1 MDVSKIPPGRNPPH
15 EVNAFVEI
23 PQGALPVKYEID
35 KASGAL
41 FVDRFLHTSMIYPS
55 NYGFIPNT
63 LAEDG
68 DPIDILVVT
77 PYPVV
82 AGSVIRAR
90 PVGVLLMSDDKGF
103 DEKVIAVPIDGLNP
117 FYSNVKSHEDLPP
130 LLVAQIKHFFQHYKD
145 LEPGKT
151 ASVGDWAGLDVAHER
166 IVMSIKRYS
175 GLQI

>member
-1 MDVSKIPPGRNPPH
+1 MDIAKIPPGRNPPH

-63 LAEDG
+63 LGEDG

-77 PYPVV
+77 PMPVV
-82 AGSVIRAR
+82 AGCVIRAR
-90 PVGVLLMSDDKGF
+90 PVGVLLMSDDKGV
-103 DEKVIAVPIDGLNP
+103 DEKVLAVPVDPLNP
-117 FYSNVKSHEDLPP
+117 FYSNVKSHLDLPP
-130 LLVAQIKHFFQHYKD
+130 LLVAQIRHFFQHYKD
-145 LEPGKT
+145 LEPGKRV
-151 ASVGDWAGLDVAHER
+151 SIGDWAGQDVAHER
-166 IVMSIKRYS
+166 IVQAIARYK
-175 GLQI
+175 G

>member
-1 MDVSKIPPGRNPPH
+1 MDITKIPPGRNPPH

-63 LAEDG
+63 LGEDG

-77 PYPVV
+77 PMPVV
-82 AGSVIRAR
+82 AGCVIRAR
-90 PVGVLLMSDDKGF
+90 PVGVLLMEDDKGV
-103 DEKVIAVPIDGLNP
+103 DEKVLAVPVDPLNP
-117 FYSNVKSHEDLPP
+117 FYANVKSYRDLPP
-130 LLVAQIKHFFQHYKD
+130 LLVAQVKHFFTHYKD
-145 LEPGKT
+145 LEPGKM
-151 ASVGDWAGLDVAHER
+151 SNVGDWADIDVAHAR
-166 IVMSIKRYS
+166 IMDAVARYKA
-175 GLQI
+175 

>member
-1 MDVSKIPPGRNPPH
+1 MDITKIPPGRNPPH

-63 LAEDG
+63 LGEDG

-77 PYPVV
+77 PMPVV
-82 AGSVIRAR
+82 AGCVIRAR
-90 PVGVLLMSDDKGF
+90 PVGVLLMEDDKGV
-103 DEKVIAVPIDGLNP
+103 DEKILAVPIDPLNP
-117 FYSNVKSHEDLPP
+117 FYADVKSYLDLPP
-130 LLVAQIKHFFQHYKD
+130 LLVAQVKHFFTHYKD
-145 LEPGKT
+145 LEPGKM
-151 ASVGDWAGLDVAHER
+151 SNVGDWAGLDVAHAR
-166 IVMSIKRYS
+166 ILDAIARYT
-175 GLQI
+175 

>member
-1 MDVSKIPPGRNPPH
+1 MDIAKIPPGRNPPF

-77 PYPVV
+77 PMPVV
-82 AGSVIRAR
+82 AGCVIRAR
-90 PVGVLLMSDDKGF
+90 PVGVLLMRDEKGV
-103 DEKVIAVPIDGLNP
+103 DEKVLAVPVDPLNP
-117 FYSNVKSHEDLPP
+117 FYADVRSHLDLPP

-145 LEPGKT
+145 LEPGKG
-151 ASVGDWAGLDVAHER
+151 ASVGDWAGLDMAHAR
-166 IVMSIKRYS
+166 IRAAMARHTP
-175 GLQI
+175 